1 MQKVIVCVDDEKA
14 ILWGL
19 QQQIKRA
26 FSDEFLVELAES
38 GDEALEIIDELGS
51 SNGNVFLVITDEMMP
66 GMKGHE
72 LIRQI
77 NDISPAT
84 KCILLSGYAAE
95 DIMTPDF
102 TAKVY
107 KFLKKP
113 WEFEELTEA
122 IKDAANN

>member
-1 MQKVIVCVDDEKA
+1 
-14 ILWGL
+14 
-19 QQQIKRA
+19 
-26 FSDEFLVELAES
+26 
-38 GDEALEIIDELGS
+38 
-51 SNGNVFLVITDEMMP
+51 
-66 GMKGHE
+66 MKGHE

>member
-1 MQKVIVCVDDEKA
+1 MQKVIICVDDEKA

-26 FSDEFLVELAES
+26 FSDKFLVELAES
-38 GDEALEIIDELGS
+38 GEEAIEIIHEIRS
-51 SNGNVFLVITDEMMP
+51 SNSEVFLVITDEMMP
-66 GMKGHE
+66 GMNGHE
-72 LIRQI
+72 LIQEI
-77 NDISPAT
+77 NNISPAT

-95 DIMTPDF
+95 DIMTPSF

-113 WEFEELTEA
+113 WEFEEITEA
-122 IKDAANN
+122 IRQAAD

>member
-14 ILWGL
+14 LLWGL

-26 FSDEFLVELAES
+26 FSDKFLVELAES
-38 GDEALEIIDELGS
+38 GDEALEIINELNT
-51 SNGNVFLVITDEMMP
+51 SNTEVSLVITDEMMP

-72 LIRQI
+72 LIQKL
-77 NDISPAT
+77 NNISPAT

-102 TAKVY
+102 TAKVF

-113 WEFEELTEA
+113 WEFEELIET
-122 IKDAANN
+122 IRDAADN